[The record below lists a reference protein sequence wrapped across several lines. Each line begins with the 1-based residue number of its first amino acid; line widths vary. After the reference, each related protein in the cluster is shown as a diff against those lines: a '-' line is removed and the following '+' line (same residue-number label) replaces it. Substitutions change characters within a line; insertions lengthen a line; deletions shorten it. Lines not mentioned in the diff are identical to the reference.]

1 MRKGI
6 IIVAIGA
13 LALLA
18 GCKSKKENAYTI
30 HLTKWEGTPYHI
42 AFDAQATKPNSAG
55 ITIPDVKYTANP
67 DALERRACLV
77 LRFEPPQGT
86 KEQSML
92 NQVIMGPVDIK
103 GAEGA
108 LPADYM
114 SDADKSLAQL
124 LSAYHIKGKVKVSVL
139 LARPLLSQAG
149 ESDIQANS
157 LSDWLHTD
165 LVFNA
170 PRSRR

>member
-1 MRKGI
+1 VRRGI
-6 IIVAIGA
+6 VLAIGG

-18 GCKSKKENAYTI
+18 GCKSQKENAYTM
-30 HLTKWEGTPYHI
+30 HLTKWQGTPYHI
-42 AFDAQATKPNSAG
+42 AFDAQAAKPSPAG
-55 ITIPDVKYTANP
+55 IAIPDVKYTANP

-77 LRFEPPQGT
+77 VRFDPPQGA
-86 KEQSML
+86 KDQSML
-92 NQVIMGPVDIK
+92 NQVIMGPVDIT
-103 GAEGA
+103 GAQGA

-124 LSAYHIKGKVKVSVL
+124 LSAYHLKGKVKVSVL

-149 ESDIQANS
+149 ESDIQANR
-157 LSDWLHTD
+157 LSDWLQTD